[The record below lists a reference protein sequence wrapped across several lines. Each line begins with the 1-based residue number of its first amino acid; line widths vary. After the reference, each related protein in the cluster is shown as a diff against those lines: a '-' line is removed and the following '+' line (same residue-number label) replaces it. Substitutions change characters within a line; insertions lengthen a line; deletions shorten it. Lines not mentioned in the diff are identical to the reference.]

1 MVGEEGLEPT
11 RSYDQRIL
19 SSLRLPITPLAQ
31 NNQRTK
37 FKISGNKEDRIRTYS
52 VIKCAPLTTTC
63 LRLGPPNVR
72 TSLLPL
78 NINNSPK
85 TNNCF
90 LFMF

>member
-1 MVGEEGLEPT
+1 
-11 RSYDQRIL
+11 
-19 SSLRLPITPLAQ
+19 
-31 NNQRTK
+31 
-37 FKISGNKEDRIRTYS
+37 
-52 VIKCAPLTTTC
+52 
-63 LRLGPPNVR
+63 VR